1 MNLTFIA
8 SAKPS
13 APALRIKFQLIF
25 MDFKEML
32 TAGKKKQRE
41 KRYNSHLNYSVK
53 LLFVPDWRSRYFTAY
68 LLKHMTH
75 SKYAHVL

>member
-1 MNLTFIA
+1 MDLTFIA

-41 KRYNSHLNYSVK
+41 RETLQ
-53 LLFVPDWRSRYFTAY
+53 
-68 LLKHMTH
+68 
-75 SKYAHVL
+75 